1 MTQIIGVD
9 ELACYNRVNY
19 KQSEKEDIMELNPKT
34 KVNDLITRYPFLK
47 DFLISLNPEFKM
59 LDNPFMRKTVG
70 RIASLNKVAMIG
82 GIDVKKLIDA
92 VAAEIKKQT
101 GEAVTAAYGEG
112 GPDEQEVRIES
123 LKNIIKELHEGKD
136 AESQKKKFGDLI
148 KDVAPW
154 EIAQMEQRLIAEGM
168 PETEI
173 KNLCEVHVQVFKE
186 ALEHQTVP
194 GLPAGHPVHTFM
206 LENRA
211 CEDIL
216 KEIEAITDYVKDRDK
231 LLSILDRL
239 SLLDK
244 HYLRKEN
251 QLFPIIET
259 KGITGPSKVM
269 WALHDDIR
277 AFIKDV
283 KKRVKDG
290 KMEKVS
296 VEALVKMV
304 NDMIY
309 KEEHILFPMTL
320 ETLSEDE
327 WAKVRK
333 GEEEIGYAWI
343 EPEAEWKPAAGS
355 FQQEL
360 LAEKVGSLNLDTGQL
375 TAEQVNM
382 LLTHLPVDISFV
394 NENDE
399 VVYYSATPDRLFPR
413 SPGVIGRRI
422 QNCHPPK
429 SVDMVEKILS
439 SFKAGTKDVAEFW
452 IQMRGKV
459 IHIRYFAV
467 RDSAGK
473 YRGCLEVS
481 QDITQIQ
488 KITGQKRLLDWE

>member
-1 MTQIIGVD
+1 
-9 ELACYNRVNY
+9 
-19 KQSEKEDIMELNPKT
+19 MELNPKT

-47 DFLISLNPEFKM
+47 DYLIKLNPEFRM

-70 RIASLNKVAMIG
+70 RIASLGKAAMIG
-82 GIDVKKLIDA
+82 GMDVKKLLDDI
-92 VAAEIKKQT
+92 AAEIRQKT
-101 GEAVTAAYGEG
+101 GEAVTVLAAEG
-112 GPDEQEVRIES
+112 GMDEGEARIEA
-123 LKNIIKELHEGKD
+123 LKGIIKELHEGKD
-136 AESQKKKFGDLI
+136 AESQKKKFEELI

-154 EIAQMEQRLIAEGM
+154 EIAQMEQKLIAEGM

-186 ALEHQTVP
+186 ALEHKTAP

-211 CEDIL
+211 AEGIL
-216 KEIEAITDYVKDRDK
+216 KEVEAVQDYVREKDK

-239 SLLDK
+239 GRIDT
-244 HYLRKEN
+244 HYVRKEN

-277 AFIKDV
+277 GFLKDV
-283 KKRVKDG
+283 RKRVADG
-290 KMEKVS
+290 KMEKVAI
-296 VEALVKMV
+296 EALAKMV

-309 KEEHILFPMTL
+309 KEEHILFPMAL

-333 GEEEIGYAWI
+333 GEDEIGFAWI
-343 EPEAEWKPAAGS
+343 KPEVEWKPSGES
-355 FQQEL
+355 FQQHL
-360 LAEKVGSLNLDTGQL
+360 LSEKVGSLNLDTGQL
-375 TAEQVNM
+375 TAEQVN
-382 LLTHLPVDISFV
+382 LILTHLPVDISFV

-399 VVYYSATPDRLFPR
+399 VVYYSATPERIFPR
-413 SPGVIGRRI
+413 SAGVIGRKV
-422 QNCHPPK
+422 QNCQPPR

-439 SFKAGTKDVAEFW
+439 SFKEGTRDNAEFW
-452 IQMRGKV
+452 IQMGGKV

-467 RDSAGK
+467 RDQGGK

-481 QDITQIQ
+481 QDITRIQ
-488 KITGQKRLLDWE
+488 KLTGQKRLLEWE

>member
-1 MTQIIGVD
+1 MD
-9 ELACYNRVNY
+9 L
-19 KQSEKEDIMELNPKT
+19 SPKT
-34 KVNDLITRYPFLK
+34 KVNDIIAQYPFLK
-47 DFLISLNPEFKM
+47 DFLIALNPEFKM

-70 RIASLNKVAMIG
+70 RIASLSKVAMIG
-82 GIDVKKLIDA
+82 GMDVKKLIDDIA
-92 VAAEIKKQT
+92 VEIKRKS
-101 GEAVTAAYGEG
+101 GETVAVSYGDA
-112 GPDEQEVRIES
+112 GPDEQDIKIDKMKE
-123 LKNIIKELHEGKD
+123 IIKELHAGKD
-136 AESQKKKFGDLI
+136 AESQKKKFEELI

-154 EIAQMEQRLIAEGM
+154 EIAQMEQKLIAEGM

-173 KNLCEVHVQVFKE
+173 KSLCEVHVQVFKE

-194 GLPAGHPVHTFM
+194 GLPAGHPVHTLM

-211 CEDIL
+211 CEGIL
-216 KEIEAITDYVKDRDK
+216 KEAEAITDFAKDQDK
-231 LLSILDRL
+231 LLGILDRL
-239 SLLDK
+239 AQIDK
-244 HYLRKEN
+244 HFLRKEN
-251 QLFPIIET
+251 QLFPMIET

-277 AFIKDV
+277 NFIKDV
-283 KKRVKDG
+283 RKRVKDN
-290 KMEKVS
+290 KMEKVAI
-296 VEALVKMV
+296 EALVKMV

-320 ETLSEDE
+320 ETLSEEE

-343 EPEAEWKPAAGS
+343 KPETQWTPSAES
-355 FQQEL
+355 FQQTYI
-360 LAEKVGSLNLDTGQL
+360 ADKIGSLNLDTGLL
-375 TAEQVNM
+375 TADQVNLM
-382 LLTHLPVDISFV
+382 LTHLPIDISFV

-399 VVYYSATPDRLFPR
+399 VIYYSATPERIFPR
-413 SPGVIGRRI
+413 SPGVIGRKV

-452 IQMRGKV
+452 IQMGGKV

-467 RDSAGK
+467 RDAGGK

-488 KITGQKRLLDWE
+488 KITGNKRLLDWE

>member
-1 MTQIIGVD
+1 
-9 ELACYNRVNY
+9 
-19 KQSEKEDIMELNPKT
+19 MELSPKT
-34 KVNDLITRYPFLK
+34 KVNDLITRFPFLK
-47 DFLISLNPEFKM
+47 EFLIKLNPEFKL
-59 LDNPFMRKTVG
+59 LDNPFMLRTVG
-70 RIASLNKVAMIG
+70 RIASLGKAAMIG
-82 GIDVKKLIDA
+82 GMDVKKLIEDLA
-92 VAAEIKKQT
+92 GEIRKKT
-101 GEAVTAAYGEG
+101 NEAVTIVSGED
-112 GPDEQEVRIES
+112 GPDEQDVRIET

-136 AESQKKKFGDLI
+136 AESQKKKFEELI

-173 KNLCEVHVQVFKE
+173 KNLCEVHVKVFQE
-186 ALEHQTVP
+186 ALEHKTVP
-194 GLPAGHPVHTFM
+194 GLPAGHPVHTLM

-211 CEDIL
+211 CEGIL
-216 KEIEAITDYVKDRDK
+216 KEAEAITDYAKDRDK
-231 LLSILDRL
+231 LLGVLDRL
-239 SLLDK
+239 AEIDK

-259 KGITGPSKVM
+259 RGITGPSKVM

-277 AFIKDV
+277 GFIEDV

-290 KMEKVS
+290 KMEKVAL
-296 VEALVKMV
+296 EALVKMV

-309 KEEHILFPMTL
+309 KEEHILFPMAL
-320 ETLSEDE
+320 EMLSEEE

-333 GEEEIGYAWI
+333 GEEEIGFAWI
-343 EPEAEWKPAAGS
+343 KPEAQWKPSAES
-355 FQQEL
+355 FQQTYI
-360 LAEKVGSLNLDTGQL
+360 ADKIGSLNLDTGLL
-375 TAEQVNM
+375 TADQVNL
-382 LLTHLPVDISFV
+382 LLTHLPIDISFV

-399 VVYYSATPDRLFPR
+399 VVYYSATPERLFPR
-413 SPGVIGRRI
+413 SPGVIGRKV

-452 IQMRGKV
+452 IQMRGKA

-467 RDSAGK
+467 RDQAGK

-488 KITGQKRLLDWE
+488 KITGNKRLLDWE